1 MAQKIVV
8 IGVNH
13 AGTSVIRTLLAQNRE
28 NRVIAFDRN
37 DNISF
42 LGCGI
47 ALTVSGVVK
56 DPESLFYA
64 DVPALEGMGA
74 SVYMN
79 HDVIKVDGDRKHITV
94 KNLGTGEGLTE
105 TYDKLVY
112 AGGSWPIDPPIKN
125 KELENIDICKL
136 YQHAQSLIE
145 KANDPAIKSVAVIG
159 AGYIGIEL
167 AEAYHEKGKRVTL
180 IDRLERVVPRYFDR
194 EFTDRLQ
201 TDMRDN
207 GIELVLGAD
216 VTEYRGNGGKVSS
229 VVTTEGEF
237 PADLVIQC
245 IGFKPN
251 AELLEGADKIPNGA
265 VKVNEYM
272 ETSLP
277 DIYAVGDS
285 AAIYHSATGRHEN
298 VALATNAVKTGV
310 VAASRIN
317 GMDAVK
323 LGSVVGTNGICV
335 FGNKLSSTG
344 LSEDAARQLG
354 LKVHSSYFRDNDR
367 PEFMDSYEK
376 VSVKLVYE
384 EETLRLVGAQIGS
397 YGKENHTESIYY
409 LALAIQKGMTLPEI
423 AMTDVYFLP
432 HFNKPFN
439 FILTAVLKA
448 LGLNYAVPVEGTNW
462 KENSVKE
469 AYSYN

>member
-13 AGTSVIRTLLAQNRE
+13 AGTSVIRTLLTQNPE
-28 NRVIAFDRN
+28 AEVVAFDRN

-56 DPESLFYA
+56 DPEHLFYA
-64 DVPALEGMGA
+64 DVPALERLGA
-74 SVYMN
+74 VVKMR
-79 HDVIKVDGDRKHITV
+79 HDVVALDGDAKTV
-94 KNLGTGEGLTE
+94 TVVDLDTREKFTE
-105 TYDKLVY
+105 SYDKLVY
-112 AGGSWPIDPPIKN
+112 AGGSWPVDPPIGN
-125 KELENIDICKL
+125 RELENIEICKL
-136 YQHAQSLIE
+136 YQHAKILIE
-145 KANDPAIKSVAVIG
+145 KAGNPSIRHVAVIG

-167 AEAYHEKGKRVTL
+167 AEAYHEKGKHVTL
-180 IDRLERVVPRYFDR
+180 IDKQQRVVPRYFDT

-201 TDMRDN
+201 ADMRDH
-207 GIELVLGAD
+207 GIELVLGAG
-216 VTEYRGNGGKVSS
+216 VTEYRGSAGRVTGI
-229 VVTTEGEF
+229 VTTRGEF

-251 AELLEGADKIPNGA
+251 TELLEGAEKTPNGA

-277 DIYAVGDS
+277 DVYAVGDS
-285 AAIYHSATGRHEN
+285 AALFHSATGRHEN

-310 VAASRIN
+310 VAASHIN
-317 GMDAVK
+317 GLGAVS
-323 LGSVVGTNGICV
+323 LPSVVGTNGICV

-344 LSEDAARQLG
+344 LSEEAARAAEMD
-354 LKVHSSYFRDNDR
+354 VMSSFFTDNDR
-367 PEFMDSYEK
+367 PEFMESYEK

-384 EETLRLVGAQIGS
+384 KDNLRLVGAQIGS
-397 YGKENHTESIYY
+397 YGEGSHTESIYY

-448 LGLNYAVPVEGTNW
+448 LGLNYVMPA
-462 KENSVKE
+462 
-469 AYSYN
+469 A

>member
-1 MAQKIVV
+1 MKTVV
-8 IGVNH
+8 VGVNH
-13 AGTSVIRTLLAQNRE
+13 AGTSVIRTLLTQNPE
-28 NRVIAFDRN
+28 NTVVAFDRN

-64 DVPALEGMGA
+64 DVPALEKMGA
-74 SVYMN
+74 VVKMK
-79 HDVIKVDGDRKHITV
+79 HDVININPEVKEVTV
-94 KNLGTGEGLTE
+94 RDLETREEFTE
-105 TYDKLVY
+105 SYEKLVF

-125 KELENIDICKL
+125 RELENIDICKL
-136 YQHAQSLIE
+136 YQHAQILIN
-145 KANDPAIKSVAVIG
+145 KADDPSIKNVAVIG

-180 IDRLERVVPRYFDR
+180 IDMQERVVPRYFDPA
-194 EFTDRLQ
+194 FTDRLQ
-201 TDMRDN
+201 ADMRDH
-207 GIELVLGAD
+207 GIELVLGAG
-216 VTEYRGNGGKVSS
+216 VTEYRGMDGRVTG
-229 VVTTEGEF
+229 VVTTKGEF

-251 AELLEGADKIPNGA
+251 TELLDGADKIPNGA

-277 DIYAVGDS
+277 DIFCVGDS
-285 AAIYHSATGRHEN
+285 AAIFHSATGRHEN

-317 GMDAVK
+317 GSDSVK
-323 LGSVVGTNGICV
+323 LESVVGTNGICV

-354 LKVHSSYFRDNDR
+354 MNVMSSYYTDNDR
-367 PEFMDSYEK
+367 PEFMEEYEK

-384 EETLRLVGAQIGS
+384 ADSLRLVGAQIGS
-397 YGKENHTESIYY
+397 YGEGSHTESIYY
-409 LALAIQKGMTLPEI
+409 LALAIQKGMALPEI

-439 FILTAVLKA
+439 FILSAVLKA
-448 LGLNYAVPVEGTNW
+448 LGLNYAVSAG
-462 KENSVKE
+462 K
-469 AYSYN
+469 

>member
-1 MAQKIVV
+1 MKTVV
-8 IGVNH
+8 VGVNH
-13 AGTSVIRTLLAQNRE
+13 AGTSVIRTLLTQNPDNE
-28 NRVIAFDRN
+28 VVAFDRN

-47 ALTVSGVVK
+47 ALTVSGIVK

-64 DVPALEGMGA
+64 DVPALEKMGA
-74 SVYMN
+74 TVKMK
-79 HDVIKVDGDRKHITV
+79 HDVISINPDV
-94 KNLGTGEGLTE
+94 KEVVVRDLE
-105 TYDKLVY
+105 THEEFVESYEKLVF

-125 KELENIDICKL
+125 RELENIDICKL
-136 YQHAQSLIE
+136 YQHAQVLIE
-145 KANDPAIKSVAVIG
+145 KAETPAIKSVAVIG

-167 AEAYHEKGKRVTL
+167 AEAYHERGKRVTL
-180 IDRLERVVPRYFDR
+180 IDMKERVVPRYFDT

-201 TDMRDN
+201 ADMRDH
-207 GIELVLGAD
+207 GIELVLGAS
-216 VTEYRGNGGKVSS
+216 VTEYRGSDGKVSG
-229 VVTTEGEF
+229 VVTTKGEF

-251 AELLEGADKIPNGA
+251 TELLEGAEKTANGA

-277 DIYAVGDS
+277 DIFCVGDS
-285 AAIYHSATGRHEN
+285 AAIYHSATGQHEN

-317 GMDAVK
+317 GVDAVK
-323 LGSVVGTNGICV
+323 LESVVGTNGICV

-344 LSEDAARQLG
+344 LSEEAARQLG
-354 LKVHSSYFRDNDR
+354 MNVMSSYYTDNDR

-384 EETLRLVGAQIGS
+384 TETLRLVGAQIGS
-397 YGKENHTESIYY
+397 YGEASHTESVFY
-409 LALAIQKGMTLPEI
+409 LALAIQKGLSLPEI

-432 HFNKPFN
+432 HFNKPLK
-439 FILTAVLKA
+439 FILSAVIKA
-448 LGLNYAVPVEGTNW
+448 LGLNYAVPAE
-462 KENSVKE
+462 
-469 AYSYN
+469 